1 MTPVGI
7 RGSFNLKQ
15 TILFAK
21 SFLRRLH
28 KYRVSFAQHSL
39 TNFTC
44 LLLKSIFCT
53 GQSSSFDMLAAQDI
67 LCSDNAFLEKLSSGP
82 EFEPYRRD

>member
-7 RGSFNLKQ
+7 RGSFNLVKDLRKQ

-44 LLLKSIFCT
+44 LLLKSIFCM
-53 GQSSSFDMLAAQDI
+53 GKYSSFDMLAAQ
-67 LCSDNAFLEKLSSGP
+67 GQ
-82 EFEPYRRD
+82 